1 MEHNGF
7 IVNNDVMELS
17 KIVCPLFKKDLYP
30 TGWHILDIQ
39 LADSE
44 NAEEIRI
51 FKMTQIIYV

>member
-1 MEHNGF
+1 
-7 IVNNDVMELS
+7 MELS

-44 NAEEIRI
+44 NVEEIRI